1 MMNLATLAN
10 SVIQVV
16 NPDYLGT
23 VRRSD
28 GYTTADDGGR
38 TPTYVTFNDVAMQVQ
53 ALAGDD
59 LKHVD
64 SLNIQGVKRVAFVG
78 MRVQAVNKPG
88 EVGGDLL
95 DIPTGLTSAPVDT
108 WLAVQVLEPWDG
120 TGWCKVLLVLQ

>member
-1 MMNLATLAN
+1 MMNLAALAN

-16 NPDYLGT
+16 NPDYSGT

-28 GYTTADDGGR
+28 GYTTAADGGR
-38 TPTYVTFNDVAMQVQ
+38 TPAYVTFEDVAMQVQ

-88 EVGGDLL
+88 EAGGDLL
-95 DIPTGLTSAPVDT
+95 DIPTGLSSAPVDT
-108 WLAVQVLEPWDG
+108 WLAVQVLEPWDV